1 MNIKAQYVMKN
12 KSLVCVKQKKSK
24 IERGNMDQNNRE
36 KQKSRNSTSERLT
49 HEGDAIFQK
58 KFWEL
63 GILRSMT
70 PASPNCLQGNTI

>member
-1 MNIKAQYVMKN
+1 MDQNDR
-12 KSLVCVKQKKSK
+12 VKQK
-24 IERGNMDQNNRE
+24 NR
-36 KQKSRNSTSERLT
+36 KSTSERLT
-49 HEGDAIFQK
+49 HEGDAIFQE